1 LFKKLTVT
9 CELGQGGRIMDRLG
23 VEGHVSDTATK
34 TGNAAKDLA
43 AQTGTVVE
51 GKLDQGKGVLSDLGA
66 GAEEAMDKATDL
78 ARKASTVGGEAVAR
92 AGDVIEQAGDAI
104 QGAAREV
111 GNKAGQAATSLWQQG
126 GRAGGY
132 VSRYTADQP
141 LTALLIAGA
150 LGYGLA
156 Y

>member
-1 LFKKLTVT
+1 
-9 CELGQGGRIMDRLG
+9 
-23 VEGHVSDTATK
+23 
-34 TGNAAKDLA
+34 
-43 AQTGTVVE
+43 
-51 GKLDQGKGVLSDLGA
+51 
-66 GAEEAMDKATDL
+66 MDKATDR
-78 ARKASTVGGEAVAR
+78 ARKASTVGGQAVAR

-111 GNKAGQAATSLWQQG
+111 GNTVSQAATKLGQQG

-156 Y
+156 YLIHRP